1 MFGSYDSIEEDY
13 IFDKRNDYTDA
24 YIRMMPSYKV
34 SFFFIE
40 KKLTRTYILYV
51 ILYFFWENMF
61 DAFQHQ
67 GNLSGRGM
75 SLVLQEKIGQILFL
89 STILI
94 SFLENQDHESRR
106 PLNKGG

>member
-40 KKLTRTYILYV
+40 KKINSNIHPVCYTVFLLGKYV
-51 ILYFFWENMF
+51 
-61 DAFQHQ
+61 
-67 GNLSGRGM
+67 
-75 SLVLQEKIGQILFL
+75 
-89 STILI
+89 
-94 SFLENQDHESRR
+94 
-106 PLNKGG
+106 